1 MKSYIR
7 PRVTNR
13 MQKAI
18 QAEAKKSVQTEK
30 EAIVR
35 QYMKLTCIALNEQ
48 FGFGQRRLEALIA
61 EIIRLSD
68 ISETDEEFWTH
79 VDQRLQQLGI
89 EFLEEEAG

>member
-1 MKSYIR
+1 MNSYIR

-13 MQKAI
+13 QR
-18 QAEAKKSVQTEK
+18 
-30 EAIVR
+30 EAIRVEMKKQAHAEQAAILR
-35 QYMKLTCIALNEQ
+35 RYMKLTCIALNEQ

>member
-1 MKSYIR
+1 MNSYIR

-13 MQKAI
+13 QR
-18 QAEAKKSVQTEK
+18 
-30 EAIVR
+30 EAIRVEMKKQAHAEQAAILR
-35 QYMKLTCIALNEQ
+35 RYMTLTCIALNEQ